1 MAKFIE
7 LIDKNNRNTL
17 VNVDHITSVLIYF
30 DPEEEVRLY
39 LTGDNESF
47 INVKE
52 SYEEIKQMLT
62 AVADVNAH

>member
-17 VNVDHITSVLIYF
+17 VNVDHITSVIIYMV
-30 DPEEEVRLY
+30 PEEEVRIY

-47 INVKE
+47 ITVKE
-52 SYEEIKQMLT
+52 TYAEIKQLLGT
-62 AVADVNAH
+62 VTEVKAS